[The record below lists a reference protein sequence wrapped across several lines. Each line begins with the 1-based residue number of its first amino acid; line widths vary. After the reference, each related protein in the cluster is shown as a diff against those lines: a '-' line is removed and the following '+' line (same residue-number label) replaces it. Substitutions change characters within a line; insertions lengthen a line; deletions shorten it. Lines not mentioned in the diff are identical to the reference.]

1 MNSNAE
7 QQPEKEYAPHQQR
20 VIDEARE
27 LRVKTLALRKF
38 IENNSETSIYTTL
51 SEFEKGDLRQQYN
64 CMSQYLAIL
73 DRRINRF
80 W

>member
-1 MNSNAE
+1 MSNNAE
-7 QQPEKEYAPHQQR
+7 QPEKEYAPHQQR

-27 LRVKTLALRKF
+27 LRVKTLALQKF
-38 IENNSETSIYTTL
+38 IENEDKNSIFKQQTEYERI
-51 SEFEKGDLRQQYN
+51 DLFNQYKT
-64 CMSQYLAIL
+64 MIEYLAIL